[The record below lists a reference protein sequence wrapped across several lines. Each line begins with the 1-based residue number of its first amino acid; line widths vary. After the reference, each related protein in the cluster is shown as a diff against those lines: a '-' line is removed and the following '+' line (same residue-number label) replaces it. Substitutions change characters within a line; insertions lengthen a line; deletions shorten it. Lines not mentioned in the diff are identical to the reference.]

1 MILITGATGFLGF
14 QVVQKLDEQGYDV
27 LLGLRNYSDKFSQSM
42 SQLVI
47 GDIASQNN
55 ILNKLDSVDVIVHT
69 AARAHVVK
77 DTHPNTLSAYRKVN
91 THATLNLAKQAA
103 LSGVRRF
110 VFISSI
116 KVNGDMTMLGSS
128 FDEGECVPPNDP
140 YGLSKYEAELGLFD
154 IAKNTGM
161 EVVIVRP
168 PLIYGPSVKGNFATM
183 LNMVNKDYPL
193 PLASV
198 TNNKRSLIA
207 LDNLVDFIL
216 LCADYNKTPQASNQ
230 TFVISDGEDVSTA
243 ELFKLVAHAY
253 GKKSRLFSFPQSF
266 LRLGAKLLGKQ
277 DMADRLL
284 GSLQVDSSKAREL
297 LGWKPV
303 LTMQE
308 QLKKMA
314 EADELAKKNN

>member
-1 MILITGATGFLGF
+1 LILITGATGFLGF

-55 ILNKLDSVDVIVHT
+55 ILNKLDSVDVIIHT

-77 DTHPNTLSAYRKVN
+77 DTHPNTLSEYRKVN
-91 THATLNLAKQAA
+91 TQSTLNLAKQAA

-116 KVNGDMTMLGSS
+116 GVNGSITTQPFTEL
-128 FDEGECVPPNDP
+128 EPPSPHSD
-140 YGLSKYEAELGLFD
+140 YALSKFEAEIGLLE
-154 IAKNTGM
+154 ISNNTDL
-161 EVVIVRP
+161 EVVIIRP
-168 PLIYGPSVKGNFATM
+168 PLVYGPNPPGNFST
-183 LNMVNKDYPL
+183 LVKLVKKNYLL

-198 TNNKRSLIA
+198 TGNKRSLIA

-216 LCADYNKTPQASNQ
+216 LCADYNKTPQAANQ
-230 TFVISDGEDVSTA
+230 VFVISDGEDVSTA
-243 ELFKLVAHAY
+243 QLFHRVAKAY
-253 GKKSRLFSFPQSF
+253 GTKSSLFPFPPSF
-266 LRLGAKLLGKQ
+266 LKFAARLIGKQ
-277 DMADRLL
+277 GKADQLL
-284 GSLQVDSSKAREL
+284 GSLQVNSSKAREL
-297 LGWKPV
+297 LNWKPV
-303 LTMQE
+303 ITMQE

-314 EADELAKKNN
+314 EADKPGKTNN